1 MTREC
6 IHGKPFHTCTICK
19 HVKNLLNHNTII
31 ATKAQ
36 MMYVGMRSS
45 NFNRSMNMVRV
56 SQLGDTDAV
65 RRVTITP
72 AVRNAANA
80 YFRQPS
86 RMSSMI
92 LREGLLIAMT
102 PSNRLLSMPD
112 TPTSFTPASTISP
125 RFSRSALSVYSRMGT
140 PDSPT
145 VNRRARSVT
154 PMSTRR
160 PTPTPHSNSNSNQNS
175 VLRISAPKRLRKS

>member
-1 MTREC
+1 MAREC
-6 IHGKPFHTCTICK
+6 IHGNPLHTCTICK
-19 HVKNLLNHNTII
+19 HVKNLLNHNTIVY
-31 ATKAQ
+31 AKAH
-36 MMYVGMRSS
+36 MMYVGMRSP

-56 SQLGDTDAV
+56 SKLNDERAAK
-65 RRVTITP
+65 RITITP

-80 YFRQPS
+80 YFMQPS

-112 TPTSFTPASTISP
+112 TPTNFTPASTMSP

-154 PMSTRR
+154 PTSIRR
-160 PTPTPHSNSNSNQNS
+160 PTPHSNSNSNQNN

>member
-6 IHGKPFHTCTICK
+6 IHGKPLHVCTICK

-36 MMYVGMRSS
+36 MMYVGMRSP

-56 SQLGDTDAV
+56 SKLNDERAAK
-65 RRVTITP
+65 RVTITP

-80 YFRQPS
+80 YFKQPS
-86 RMSSMI
+86 KKTVQN
-92 LREGLLIAMT
+92 LRDSLLVAMT
-102 PSNRLLSMPD
+102 PSNRLLSVPD
-112 TPTSFTPASTISP
+112 TPTNFTPASTISP
-125 RFSRSALSVYSRMGT
+125 RVSRPPLSAYSRMGT
-140 PDSPT
+140 PDSPK
-145 VNRRARSVT
+145 VDRRTRSVT
-154 PMSTRR
+154 PMSARR
-160 PTPTPHSNSNSNQNS
+160 PTPNSNKNNN

>member
-36 MMYVGMRSS
+36 IMYVGMRSP

-56 SQLGDTDAV
+56 SQLGSTDAT

-80 YFRQPS
+80 YFMQPS

-102 PSNRLLSMPD
+102 PSNQLLSMPD
-112 TPTSFTPASTISP
+112 TPTNFTPASTISP

-160 PTPTPHSNSNSNQNS
+160 PTPHSNSNSNQNS

>member
-6 IHGKPFHTCTICK
+6 IHGKPLHVCTICK

-36 MMYVGMRSS
+36 MMYVGMRSP

-56 SQLGDTDAV
+56 SKLNDERAAK
-65 RRVTITP
+65 RVTITP

-80 YFRQPS
+80 YFMQPS

-102 PSNRLLSMPD
+102 PSSRLLSMPD
-112 TPTSFTPASTISP
+112 TPTNYTPASTISP
-125 RFSRSALSVYSRMGT
+125 RVSRPPLNAYSRMGT
-140 PDSPT
+140 PDSPK
-145 VNRRARSVT
+145 VDRRTRSVT
-154 PMSTRR
+154 PMSARR
-160 PTPTPHSNSNSNQNS
+160 PTPNSNKNNN

>member
-6 IHGKPFHTCTICK
+6 IHGKPLHVCTICK

-36 MMYVGMRSS
+36 IMYVGMRSP

-56 SQLGDTDAV
+56 SQLGSTDAT

-80 YFRQPS
+80 YFMQPS

-102 PSNRLLSMPD
+102 PSNRLLNMPD
-112 TPTSFTPASTISP
+112 TPTNFTPASSMSP

-154 PMSTRR
+154 PTSARR
-160 PTPTPHSNSNSNQNS
+160 PTPHSNSNSNQNN
-175 VLRISAPKRLRKS
+175 VLRISAPKRPRKS